1 LLKEEKKTNRLQT
14 REGRRKP
21 AALDLLEK
29 SEEPDFIGYKVFLI
43 QGDQFLEVIETTPG
57 FEKKKNVLAVLNEM
71 LSVAAQNITSYIE
84 YQRNNQNQYL
94 IKGGI

>member
-1 LLKEEKKTNRLQT
+1 LLEEEKKQNRLQT
-14 REGRRKP
+14 RECRRKL

-94 IKGGI
+94 IKVGI

>member
-43 QGDQFLEVIETTPG
+43 QGDQFLEVIEANPG

>member
-1 LLKEEKKTNRLQT
+1 M
-14 REGRRKP
+14 
-21 AALDLLEK
+21 
-29 SEEPDFIGYKVFLI
+29 FLI

>member
-1 LLKEEKKTNRLQT
+1 MLKEEKKTNRLQT